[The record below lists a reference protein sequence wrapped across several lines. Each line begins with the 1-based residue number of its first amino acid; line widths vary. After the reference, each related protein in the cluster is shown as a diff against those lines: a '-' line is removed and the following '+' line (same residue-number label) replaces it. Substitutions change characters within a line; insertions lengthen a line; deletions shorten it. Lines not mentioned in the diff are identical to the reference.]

1 MNFNDIYNPNQSLA
15 IVLRGANNEKIVD
28 SFYYLLDVCDEI
40 LDKDFKKNIAKNIE
54 FAESHSILG
63 VILFHFINHL
73 VKSITKNNIYEIND
87 VFISFNKFISF
98 YDREKIIFSGVGD
111 VGNLYLD
118 QFNKINDDAYEF
130 SCKPIN
136 VNLIDEYKLKIN
148 NLMNFIKD
156 IDFETYMEIDNI
168 VDDIYVF
175 GVDFKDS
182 QEMVYSGSD
191 FDKLGCIFFNEDIF
205 VDKDDLF
212 ILDKII
218 HESAHQIL
226 LSVMI
231 HDEVVLN
238 SDDERYPSP
247 LRTGLRTMNG
257 IYHAAF
263 VLYRIARF
271 FNQIIKKQNT
281 QYSYDDL
288 ISHINKN
295 KEQFLACYDVIS
307 KNGKLTNLGSAIIE
321 NCYKELK
328 DMPNEINR

>member
-63 VILFHFINHL
+63 DILFHFINHL

-111 VGNLYLD
+111 VGNLYLN

-136 VNLIDEYKLKIN
+136 VNLIDEHKLKIN

-191 FDKLGCIFFNEDIF
+191 FDKLGCIFFNEEIF

>member
-63 VILFHFINHL
+63 DILFHFINHL

-111 VGNLYLD
+111 VGNLYLN
-118 QFNKINDDAYEF
+118 QFNKIND
-130 SCKPIN
+130 
-136 VNLIDEYKLKIN
+136 
-148 NLMNFIKD
+148 KD

-191 FDKLGCIFFNEDIF
+191 FDKLGCIFSMKRF
-205 VDKDDLF
+205 
-212 ILDKII
+212 
-218 HESAHQIL
+218 L
-226 LSVMI
+226 LIKMI
-231 HDEVVLN
+231 CL
-238 SDDERYPSP
+238 S
-247 LRTGLRTMNG
+247 
-257 IYHAAF
+257 
-263 VLYRIARF
+263 
-271 FNQIIKKQNT
+271 
-281 QYSYDDL
+281 
-288 ISHINKN
+288 
-295 KEQFLACYDVIS
+295 
-307 KNGKLTNLGSAIIE
+307 
-321 NCYKELK
+321 
-328 DMPNEINR
+328 

>member
-1 MNFNDIYNPNQSLA
+1 M
-15 IVLRGANNEKIVD
+15 RGANNEKIVD

-63 VILFHFINHL
+63 DILFHFINHL

-111 VGNLYLD
+111 VGNLYLN
-118 QFNKINDDAYEF
+118 QFNKIND
-130 SCKPIN
+130 
-136 VNLIDEYKLKIN
+136 
-148 NLMNFIKD
+148 KD

-191 FDKLGCIFFNEDIF
+191 FDKLGCIFFNEEIF

>member
-15 IVLRGANNEKIVD
+15 IVLRGANNKKIVD

-63 VILFHFINHL
+63 GILFHFINHL

-111 VGNLYLD
+111 VGNLYLN
-118 QFNKINDDAYEF
+118 QFNKIND
-130 SCKPIN
+130 
-136 VNLIDEYKLKIN
+136 
-148 NLMNFIKD
+148 KD

-191 FDKLGCIFFNEDIF
+191 FDKLGCIFFNEEIF

>member
-63 VILFHFINHL
+63 DILFHFINHL

-111 VGNLYLD
+111 VGNLYLN
-118 QFNKINDDAYEF
+118 QFNKIND
-130 SCKPIN
+130 
-136 VNLIDEYKLKIN
+136 
-148 NLMNFIKD
+148 KD

-191 FDKLGCIFFNEDIF
+191 FDKLGCIFFNEEIF

-218 HESAHQIL
+218 HESTHQIL
-226 LSVMI
+226 LSVII

>member
-63 VILFHFINHL
+63 DILFHFINHL

-111 VGNLYLD
+111 VGNLYLN

-191 FDKLGCIFFNEDIF
+191 FDKLGCIFFNEEIF

-212 ILDKII
+212 VLDKII

-307 KNGKLTNLGSAIIE
+307 KNGKLTNLGSVIIE

>member
-15 IVLRGANNEKIVD
+15 IVLRGANNERIVD

-63 VILFHFINHL
+63 DILFHFINHL

-111 VGNLYLD
+111 VGNLYLN
-118 QFNKINDDAYEF
+118 QFNKIND
-130 SCKPIN
+130 
-136 VNLIDEYKLKIN
+136 
-148 NLMNFIKD
+148 KD

-191 FDKLGCIFFNEDIF
+191 FDKLGCIFFNEEIF

-218 HESAHQIL
+218 HESTHQIL

>member
-1 MNFNDIYNPNQSLA
+1 
-15 IVLRGANNEKIVD
+15 
-28 SFYYLLDVCDEI
+28 
-40 LDKDFKKNIAKNIE
+40 
-54 FAESHSILG
+54 
-63 VILFHFINHL
+63 
-73 VKSITKNNIYEIND
+73 
-87 VFISFNKFISF
+87 
-98 YDREKIIFSGVGD
+98 
-111 VGNLYLD
+111 
-118 QFNKINDDAYEF
+118 
-130 SCKPIN
+130 
-136 VNLIDEYKLKIN
+136 
-148 NLMNFIKD
+148 
-156 IDFETYMEIDNI
+156 MEIDNI

-191 FDKLGCIFFNEDIF
+191 FDKLGCIFFNEEIF

-218 HESAHQIL
+218 HESTHQIL

>member
-1 MNFNDIYNPNQSLA
+1 MNFNDIYNPNQSLV

-63 VILFHFINHL
+63 DILFHFINHL

-111 VGNLYLD
+111 VGNLYLN
-118 QFNKINDDAYEF
+118 QFNKIND
-130 SCKPIN
+130 
-136 VNLIDEYKLKIN
+136 
-148 NLMNFIKD
+148 KD

-191 FDKLGCIFFNEDIF
+191 FDKLGCIFFNEEIF

>member
-63 VILFHFINHL
+63 DILFHFINHL

-111 VGNLYLD
+111 VGNLYLN
-118 QFNKINDDAYEF
+118 QFNKIND
-130 SCKPIN
+130 
-136 VNLIDEYKLKIN
+136 
-148 NLMNFIKD
+148 KD

-191 FDKLGCIFFNEDIF
+191 FDKLGCIFFNEEIF

-238 SDDERYPSP
+238 SDDEHYPSP

>member
-15 IVLRGANNEKIVD
+15 IVLHGANNERIVD

-63 VILFHFINHL
+63 DILFHFINHL

-111 VGNLYLD
+111 VGNLYLN

>member
-54 FAESHSILG
+54 FAESYSILG
-63 VILFHFINHL
+63 DILFHFINHL

-111 VGNLYLD
+111 VGNLYLN
-118 QFNKINDDAYEF
+118 QFNKIND
-130 SCKPIN
+130 
-136 VNLIDEYKLKIN
+136 
-148 NLMNFIKD
+148 KD

-191 FDKLGCIFFNEDIF
+191 FDKLGCIFFNEEIF